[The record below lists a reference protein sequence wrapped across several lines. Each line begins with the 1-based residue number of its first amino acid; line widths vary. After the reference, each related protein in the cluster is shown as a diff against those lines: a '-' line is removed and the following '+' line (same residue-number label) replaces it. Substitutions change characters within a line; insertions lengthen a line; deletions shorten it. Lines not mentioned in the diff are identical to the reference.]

1 MASQSKKNKCKHTGL
16 DRGGE
21 KGHLFR
27 LKRDAMYHKKDR
39 VANKRSCIEADKA
52 EEVQEPEQ
60 EEQEEEE
67 L

>member
-1 MASQSKKNKCKHTGL
+1 MTSSAKKKKCHNTYL

-39 VANKRSCIEADKA
+39 VAGKRMIKEYES
-52 EEVQEPEQ
+52 QEDN
-60 EEQEEEE
+60 
-67 L
+67 

>member
-21 KGHLFR
+21 KGPLFR

-39 VANKRSCIEADKA
+39 IANKRSCKEC
-52 EEVQEPEQ
+52 
-60 EEQEEEE
+60 
-67 L
+67 